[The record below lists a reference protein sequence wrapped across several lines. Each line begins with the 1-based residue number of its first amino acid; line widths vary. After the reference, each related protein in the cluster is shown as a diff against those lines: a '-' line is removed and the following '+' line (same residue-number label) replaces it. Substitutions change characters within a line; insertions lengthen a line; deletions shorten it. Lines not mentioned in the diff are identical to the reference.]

1 MRRWRQT
8 PRGGVSFP
16 DRRRSPRP
24 PLLGRTL
31 TAHAPGQAGETS
43 CSATASV
50 SSSAAGVERDAI
62 RQVWPA
68 CTHATMF
75 APSARASQ

>member
-1 MRRWRQT
+1 
-8 PRGGVSFP
+8 
-16 DRRRSPRP
+16 
-24 PLLGRTL
+24 
-31 TAHAPGQAGETS
+31 
-43 CSATASV
+43 V
-50 SSSAAGVERDAI
+50 SSSAARVERDAI